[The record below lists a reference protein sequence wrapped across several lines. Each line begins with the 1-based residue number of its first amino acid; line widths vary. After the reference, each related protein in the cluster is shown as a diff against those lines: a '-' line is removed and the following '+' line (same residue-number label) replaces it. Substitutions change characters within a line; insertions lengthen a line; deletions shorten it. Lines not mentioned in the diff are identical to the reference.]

1 MTTKTTRLTRQAAA
15 ERLQVSESTLDRMV
29 RRGDLPTEKEKHG
42 SRYKIWVLLDEG
54 SEQSNDG
61 TDADGAENDAYS
73 RRVPADKPE
82 YSPDRVDHA
91 DDHELTA
98 LKTEVRNLRELADYR
113 GELLKDAEWRY
124 QELLLQLKLS
134 QETSSTLARALPE
147 SVGSPNTGRTPRRRW
162 WPFGQR

>member
-1 MTTKTTRLTRQAAA
+1 MDLRSFPPFPGSFRSIPTSDARLIQRSTVWWDPIRQ
-15 ERLQVSESTLDRMV
+15 
-29 RRGDLPTEKEKHG
+29 
-42 SRYKIWVLLDEG
+42 IWVLLDEG

-61 TDADGAENDAYS
+61 TDADSAENDAYS

-98 LKTEVRNLRELADYR
+98 LRTEVRNLRELADYR

-124 QELLLQLKLS
+124 QELLQQLKLS
-134 QETSSTLARALPE
+134 QETSATLARALPE
-147 SVGSPNTGRTPRRRW
+147 SAGSPNSGRTPRRRW

>member
-1 MTTKTTRLTRQAAA
+1 MLRTT
-15 ERLQVSESTLDRMV
+15 
-29 RRGDLPTEKEKHG
+29 PTH
-42 SRYKIWVLLDEG
+42 
-54 SEQSNDG
+54 
-61 TDADGAENDAYS
+61 A
-73 RRVPADKPE
+73 VPADKPE
-82 YSPDRVDHA
+82 YSPDRVDHV

-147 SVGSPNTGRTPRRRW
+147 SAGYTGRTPRRRW